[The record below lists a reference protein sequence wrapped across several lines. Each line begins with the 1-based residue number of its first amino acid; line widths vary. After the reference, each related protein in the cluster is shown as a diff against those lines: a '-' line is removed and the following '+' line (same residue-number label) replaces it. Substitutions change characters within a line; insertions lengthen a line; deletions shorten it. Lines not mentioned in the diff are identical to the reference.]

1 MGVNM
6 KLIEN
11 LFGEF
16 IDCIIESLPGAEPI
30 ARDEISYI
38 LIGGHSIGFWL
49 FIGIICAG
57 MIACIFSKKFRSKF
71 F

>member
-1 MGVNM
+1 M

-38 LIGGHSIGFWL
+38 LIGGHSI
-49 FIGIICAG
+49 
-57 MIACIFSKKFRSKF
+57 
-71 F
+71 